1 MENDYKEKN
10 LFRQMLDSEATRT
23 VAIVV
28 AVFSIAGS
36 YFSITKDIALIQASI
51 SNINTN
57 HEAHI
62 QDIMQELKDQK
73 SEILDLQRQILI
85 ISTQKQ

>member
-1 MENDYKEKN
+1 
-10 LFRQMLDSEATRT
+10 MLDSEATRT